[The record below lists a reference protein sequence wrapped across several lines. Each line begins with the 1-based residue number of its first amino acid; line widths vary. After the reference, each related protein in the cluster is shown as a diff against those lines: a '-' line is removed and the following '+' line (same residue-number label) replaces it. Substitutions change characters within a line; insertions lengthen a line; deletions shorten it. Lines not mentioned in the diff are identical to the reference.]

1 MQKTKFVEEFWF
13 CSIRLYLL
21 NMANNE
27 NFEPMQVDAAE
38 ENDNDGDMSISAF
51 QHHLDGVAN
60 GISGGGAMIP
70 PALIQPGKL
79 QVKISINLKIQ
90 SL

>member
-1 MQKTKFVEEFWF
+1 
-13 CSIRLYLL
+13 
-21 NMANNE
+21 MANNE

-70 PALIQPGKL
+70 PALIQPG
-79 QVKISINLKIQ
+79 
-90 SL
+90 